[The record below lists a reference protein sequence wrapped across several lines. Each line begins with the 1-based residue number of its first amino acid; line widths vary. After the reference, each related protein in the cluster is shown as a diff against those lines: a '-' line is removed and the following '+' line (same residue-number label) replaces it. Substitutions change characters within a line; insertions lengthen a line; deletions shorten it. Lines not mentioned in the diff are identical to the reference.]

1 MFGATTSRSCIG
13 SLAGPPE
20 GGCGR
25 AADQLTPKSMSI
37 LPEIPAPDGMGRPH
51 VAPAPRQVRRVVA
64 ALRDI
69 GAGLTMWRLALSLG
83 WLDIRLRYRGS
94 ALGPFWL
101 TLSSAI
107 MIGAM
112 GLIYGR
118 LFHMD
123 LHGYLPYL
131 ALSMIL
137 WQVGVS
143 GVLGE
148 ACTCFTDA
156 ERMIRAVRL
165 PFFLQAMRMMVR
177 TAIVFGHN
185 IVVPLGVFLLLGVW
199 HGAAMLMALP
209 GVALWLVNGLA
220 SALLLGSI
228 CARFRDI
235 PPIVGSVV
243 QVAFYVTPVMWSA
256 SQLKGRDWWFELN
269 PFYPLLEVVRGPLLG
284 QVPALRIWVEA
295 GLGSGLLCLAALYVF
310 SRSRSQL
317 AFWV

>member
-1 MFGATTSRSCIG
+1 
-13 SLAGPPE
+13 
-20 GGCGR
+20 
-25 AADQLTPKSMSI
+25 MSI
-37 LPEIPAPDGMGRPH
+37 LPEIPAPDGMCRPPT
-51 VAPAPRQVRRVVA
+51 APSAPRPVRPVVA

-69 GAGLTMWRLALSLG
+69 GAGLAMWRLALSLG

-101 TLSSAI
+101 TLSSAV

-112 GLIYGR
+112 GVIYGR

-123 LHGYLPYL
+123 LRGYLPYL

-137 WQVGVS
+137 WQVGV
-143 GVLGE
+143 GAVLAE

-156 ERMIRAVRL
+156 ERTIRSVRL
-165 PFFLQAMRMMVR
+165 PFFLQAMRLMVR
-177 TAIVFGHN
+177 NAIVFGHN
-185 IVVPLGVFLLLGVW
+185 IVVPLGVFLLFGIW
-199 HGAAMLMALP
+199 HGAAMLLAAP
-209 GVALWLVNGLA
+209 GVALWLVDGLA

-284 QVPALRIWVEA
+284 QVPAPRIWAEA
-295 GLGSGLLCLAALYVF
+295 GVSSALLCLVALYVF

>member
-1 MFGATTSRSCIG
+1 MSH
-13 SLAGPPE
+13 PP
-20 GGCGR
+20 
-25 AADQLTPKSMSI
+25 AAQP
-37 LPEIPAPDGMGRPH
+37 PRP
-51 VAPAPRQVRRVVA
+51 VRRVVS

-69 GAGLTMWRLALSLG
+69 GAGLAMWRLALSLG

-94 ALGPFWL
+94 ALGPLWL

-107 MIGAM
+107 MIGSM

-118 LFHMD
+118 LFHID
-123 LHGYLPYL
+123 LRGYLPYL

-137 WQVGVS
+137 WQVGIS

-156 ERMIRAVRL
+156 ERMIRSVRL

-177 TAIVFGHN
+177 NAIVFGHN
-185 IVVPLGVFLLLGVW
+185 IVVPLGVFVMFGIW
-199 HGAAMLMALP
+199 HGADMLMAVP
-209 GVALWLVNGLA
+209 GIALWLVDGLA
-220 SALLLGSI
+220 AALLLGSI

-235 PPIVGSVV
+235 PPIVASVV

-256 SQLKGRDWWFELN
+256 SQMKGRDWWFELN

-284 QVPALRIWVEA
+284 QVPVMRIWAEA